1 VIGRIVA
8 TSHDFAKAILK
19 RRWALRFCQV
29 LFGLA
34 IIGLWEGLS
43 QARVVQSFALP
54 LPWQVADDLGHWFTS
69 GTGISGSIWSNVGAT
84 LEVTVIG
91 FLIGMALGTL
101 IGILSG
107 TVPVFK
113 YAVNPFLSF
122 FNAIP
127 RLVLIP
133 IFVGWLGFGDEPR
146 IIVVVLTNV
155 FLVAAVVQGAVEDI
169 EGVII
174 AHARVLG
181 ASWSQMFRTVYVPG
195 VGIWVVSLSRQCFG
209 HAITAACVSE
219 FFGAKKGLGFLISYG
234 QMQFDAREIY
244 AAVILTAVIG
254 FLFDILLQQVDRR
267 ANRYLV
273 R

>member
-1 VIGRIVA
+1 MIEHVSTV
-8 TSHDFAKAILK
+8 THDLAKAILK
-19 RRWALRFCQV
+19 RRWAVRCCQI

-43 QARVVQSFALP
+43 QGKVVQSFALP
-54 LPWQVADDLGHWFTS
+54 LPWQVAQYLGHWFKS
-69 GTGISGSIWSNVGAT
+69 GTGISGSIWSNIGAT

-91 FLIGMALGTL
+91 FVIGMGLGTI

-107 TVPVFK
+107 TVAVFK

-169 EGVII
+169 QGVII

-181 ASWSQMFRTVYVPG
+181 ASLAQMFRTVYVPG
-195 VGIWVVSLSRQCFG
+195 VGIWVISLARQCFG

-234 QMQFDAREIY
+234 QLQFDSREIY

-267 ANRYLV
+267 ANRYMV